1 MLIIYLS
8 AAVALILFSFFVF
21 KRIVRKDYLEKGK
34 LSFLSYMLELIIF
47 ALHANFMYLY
57 IPVKWP
63 RLPGFPEEPVM
74 NIVSKILLYTGLII
88 VVIAMTGLGVGRT
101 MGQDRKKLKKSGL
114 YRYSR
119 NPQVIGYALMLIAVF
134 LFYPS
139 LYAFGWLVIFAIMI
153 SFMISVE
160 EEFLLKTYG
169 DAYRAY
175 CRKVPR
181 FFRMS

>member
-8 AAVALILFSFFVF
+8 AALALILLSYIVF
-21 KRIVRKDYLEKGK
+21 QRIVRKDYLEKGR
-34 LSFLSYMLELIIF
+34 LSFLSYMLEFVVF
-47 ALHANFMYLY
+47 ALHANFIYVY
-57 IPVKWP
+57 IPVTWP
-63 RLPGFPEEPVM
+63 RLPVFPEEPVL

-88 VVIAMTGLGVGRT
+88 VIIAMTGLGIGRT
-101 MGQDRKKLKKSGL
+101 MGQDRKRLKKSGL
-114 YRYSR
+114 YLYSR

-139 LYAFGWLVIFAIMI
+139 VYAFGWLVIFAIMI
-153 SFMISVE
+153 SFMINVE

-169 DAYRAY
+169 NAYRAY

-181 FFRMS
+181 FFRIS